1 MEGGVGIESHLFM
14 DLILDL
20 LPILVKMLVG
30 FFVVLTTTAY
40 LTLAERKFSA
50 YMQDRIG
57 PNRVGPF
64 GLLQPLAD
72 GVKFIFKEDV
82 VPNHVHK
89 VFYIAAPALMLVPAL
104 LGYVVIPFGDSIE
117 LFGRTITLQI
127 ADVDIGILYILAI
140 GGLSVY
146 GLFMAGWAS
155 NNKYSLLGG
164 LRASAQMV
172 SYELT
177 LGLSVVGALLVY
189 GTANLRQ
196 IVLHQTEYWTLF
208 GSIQVPHWGIFLQ
221 PLGFVLFLISA
232 FAESNRLP
240 FDLPEAENELVGG
253 YHTEYGSMKFAMFFM
268 GEYTGMITISALTV
282 TFFFGGWHIPWIE
295 HAGLTHNVVAA
306 LGVLAFLAKTACF
319 LFLFIWVRWTL
330 PRFRYDQLM
339 SLSWKGVF
347 PAALLNVFGTAL
359 CLYVLRRPM

>member
-1 MEGGVGIESHLFM
+1 MEWVPV
-14 DLILDL
+14 LIK
-20 LPILVKMLVG
+20 ILVA
-30 FFVVLTTTAY
+30 FFVVLTLTAY

-50 YMQDRIG
+50 YMQDRCG
-57 PNRVGPF
+57 PNRTGPF

-72 GVKFIFKEDV
+72 GIKFIFKEDV
-82 VPNHVHK
+82 IPTEVHRTYY
-89 VFYIAAPALMLVPAL
+89 VLAPALLLVPAL
-104 LGYVVIPFGDSIE
+104 LGYIVIPFGDTLIVA
-117 LFGRTITLQI
+117 GRTIPLQI
-127 ADVDIGILYILAI
+127 ADVDLGILYIFAI
-140 GGLSVY
+140 AGLSVY

-164 LRASAQMV
+164 LRSSAQMV

-177 LGLSVVGALLVY
+177 LGLSLVGALLVF
-189 GTANLRQ
+189 GTSNLRD
-196 IVLHQTEYWTLF
+196 IVHLQTGHWDL
-208 GSIQVPHWGIFLQ
+208 GPLSIPKWGIFLQ
-221 PLGFVLFLISA
+221 PLGFLLFLVSA

-268 GEYTGMITISALTV
+268 GEYIGMITMSALAT
-282 TFFFGGWHIPWIE
+282 TFFFGGWHVPGLAALNLS
-295 HAGLTHNVVAA
+295 HNAAALAGVAA
-306 LGVLAFLAKTACF
+306 FCLKTGFF

-347 PAALLNVFGTAL
+347 PAAMLNVFLTGF
-359 CLYVLRRPM
+359 CLYAFHRFM

>member
-1 MEGGVGIESHLFM
+1 VTLPEFIP
-14 DLILDL
+14 LIAKVL
-20 LPILVKMLVG
+20 IC
-30 FFVVLTTTAY
+30 FFVVLTLTAY

-50 YMQDRIG
+50 FIQDRIG
-57 PNRVGPF
+57 PNRVGPL

-82 VPNHVHK
+82 IPAQVHK
-89 VFYIAAPALMLVPAL
+89 VYYILAPALLLVPAL
-104 LGYVVIPFGDSIE
+104 LGYVAIPFGDSVEIA
-117 LFGRTITLQI
+117 GQTVPLQI
-127 ADVDIGILYILAI
+127 ANVDLGILYVLAI

-177 LGLSVVGALLVY
+177 LGLSIVGALLVY
-189 GTANLRQ
+189 GTTNLRD
-196 IVLHQTEYWTLF
+196 IVHQQTEYWMMF
-208 GSIQVPHWGIFLQ
+208 GVVPVPKWGIVFQ
-221 PLGFVLFLISA
+221 PVGFILFLVSA

-268 GEYTGMITISALTV
+268 GEYTGMITLSGLIV
-282 TFFFGGWHIPWIE
+282 TLFFGGWHVPGLE
-295 HAGLTHNVVAA
+295 GAGLPANIIAA
-306 LGVLAFLAKTACF
+306 IGVGAFCVKVGFF

-339 SLSWKGVF
+339 GLSWKGVF
-347 PAALLNVFGTAL
+347 PVALINVFLTGI
-359 CLYVLRRPM
+359 CLYLHHRSM

>member
-1 MEGGVGIESHLFM
+1 MTMDKTLLFE
-14 DLILDL
+14 L
-20 LPILVKMLVG
+20 LPVIIKIMVV
-30 FFVVLTTTAY
+30 FFVVLTLTAY

-72 GVKFIFKEDV
+72 GIKFIFKEDV
-82 VPNHVHK
+82 IPTNVHRM
-89 VFYIAAPALMLVPAL
+89 FYILAPTLLLVPAL
-104 LGYVVIPFGDSIE
+104 MGYVVIPFGDYVDVA
-117 LFGRTITLQI
+117 GRMVTLQI
-127 ADVDIGILYILAI
+127 ADIDIGILYVLAI
-140 GGLSVY
+140 TGLSVY

-177 LGLSVVGALLVY
+177 LGLSIVGALLVY
-189 GTANLRQ
+189 GTTNLRE
-196 IVLHQTEYWTLF
+196 IVLLQTEYWQAGPFL
-208 GSIQVPHWGIFLQ
+208 VPKWGIVLQ
-221 PLGFVLFLISA
+221 PLGFVLFLVSA

-268 GEYTGMITISALTV
+268 GEYTGMITMSALMV
-282 TFFFGGWHIPWIE
+282 TFFLGGWHVPWLE
-295 HAGLTHNVVAA
+295 LAGLPHNAAALLGVAA
-306 LGVLAFLAKTACF
+306 FSVKTGAF

-347 PAALLNVFGTAL
+347 PAALANVFVTGF
-359 CLYVLRRPM
+359 CLYAADRLL

>member
-1 MEGGVGIESHLFM
+1 MDRALLIEF
-14 DLILDL
+14 
-20 LPILVKMLVG
+20 LPILIKMFVG
-30 FFVVLTTTAY
+30 FFVVLTLTAY

-72 GVKFIFKEDV
+72 GIKFIFKEDV
-82 VPNHVHK
+82 IPTDVHK
-89 VFYIAAPALMLVPAL
+89 IYYILAPTLLLVPAL
-104 LGYVVIPFGDSIE
+104 MGYVVIPFGDYVDVA
-117 LFGRTITLQI
+117 GRMVTLQI
-127 ADVDIGILYILAI
+127 ADVDIGILYVLAI
-140 GGLSVY
+140 TGLSVY

-177 LGLSVVGALLVY
+177 LGLSIVGAVLVY
-189 GTANLRQ
+189 GTTNLRE
-196 IVLHQTEYWTLF
+196 IVLHQAAYWHA
-208 GSIQVPHWGIFLQ
+208 GSIPIPKWGIFLQ
-221 PLGFVLFLISA
+221 PVGFILFLISA

-268 GEYTGMITISALTV
+268 GEYMGMITMSALMV
-282 TFFFGGWHIPWIE
+282 TFFFGGWHVPWIE
-295 HAGLTHNVVAA
+295 MANLPHNGVALLGVAA
-306 LGVLAFLAKTACF
+306 FCLKTAFF

-347 PAALLNVFGTAL
+347 PVALANIFFTGI
-359 CLYVLRRPM
+359 CLYLYGLRHLL